1 MALEAKVDG
10 DYPHILSWVYR
21 ASGYRLYQRVH
32 IQHLTRTAGGCGMGS
47 MGELAILC
55 VAE

>member
-1 MALEAKVDG
+1 MVDG

-21 ASGYRLYQRVH
+21 ALDYRLNRRAH
-32 IQHLTRTAGGCGMGS
+32 IQHLTRRVVGCGMGS

-55 VAE
+55 VGE